1 MTGKVVV
8 TGLNQV
14 RTNLRRVRSRQRRAE
29 AAALRRT
36 SNTVRRAV
44 RDLIS
49 AIEGIPLRLTR
60 RRVQWFWKSQ
70 RGARGEVKMWMG
82 TGRPITPKELPRL
95 RKAPKG
101 ERLISLA
108 DNAEAQFEGV
118 VARTFRRRYPTELR
132 SQLRRFGL

>member
-1 MTGKVVV
+1 MTAKVVV

-36 SNTVRRAV
+36 ANTIRGRVRRAIAA
-44 RDLIS
+44 LE
-49 AIEGIPLRLTR
+49 AIPLKLTR
-60 RRVQWFWKSQ
+60 KRVQWFWKS
-70 RGARGEVKMWMG
+70 RREARGEVKMWMG
-82 TGRPITPKELPRL
+82 TRYPITAAELPRL

-101 ERLISLA
+101 EKKISLA
-108 DNAEAQFEGV
+108 GDAAAQFEPL
-118 VARTFRRRYPTELR
+118 VARTFRERYRIELR